1 MAASA
6 ASAGSCPDY
15 CPSFAVVC
23 SFLERYGALL
33 DLPELT
39 FPQLERAFRETTTV
53 PKALVELHLKLMRK
67 IGKSVSADRWE
78 KYLVKMCQ
86 DFNSTWA
93 WELEKKGYQ
102 EMTVECKVG
111 ILKYLCECQ
120 FDDNLK
126 FKNVINEE
134 DPEAMRLQPIGRDKD
149 GLMYWYQ
156 LDQDH
161 NVRVYV
167 EEQDD
172 QEGTSWKCIV
182 RTRND
187 LAETVELL
195 KAQIDPA
202 LLTKSVQLEGS
213 SSASPSPDD
222 EENKEGAELLPD
234 GESPDKKVEKM
245 EEDSKEP
252 ESKPATESAALSLA
266 PPKSESED
274 KESSMAENEE
284 RKPNIK
290 EEPKEIN
297 KDSVE
302 KKEEKEQTP
311 VKSEEKPIIDN
322 KVRTIT
328 AVINEEPKAPENVK
342 SSDQN
347 VTAPIPDKQEVSIK
361 MEPSEE
367 IKQKSSEEVERA
379 LKNDQQAIEPS
390 EEVKEKSSEEV
401 ERALKNDQQAKIP
414 LKKREIKL
422 TEDFDNGGK
431 IARNPS
437 VTPTKDLLREE
448 GKTEEEVHRPAS
460 ASEKKAGEELV
471 NGEVSAAKEPN
482 NCRTQEEPM
491 DTGHPPE
498 KKSQEES
505 QQDKMAAGEGVKE
518 ENGLTVSQRKVSRDP
533 PEVQGKNEK
542 KPDQPKKGGV
552 LEKAEEAVS
561 AAKVSSTLEDC
572 CKQEETSEEPV
583 EACKTSTAKSDPVEK
598 PVMSSKEKKEAST
611 KLLKEGVEEPVK
623 DATLHSPEDCSPTEK
638 ELPSDDKENNKEGA
652 DEKTDCS
659 PEEMDVSPDKT
670 SITRTPME
678 EKTNKEDT
686 EEKPENADAQK
697 SKESE
702 PQQGADDSKQDIEAM
717 AEVGN
722 DPEENL
728 NKAEGI
734 ADSEVSSEIQTGGI
748 RLKIRIPA
756 GKRRQVTPHKEGQD
770 SEISHRRSLRRSPR
784 ICRPTAKAAEIR
796 DKKTEKKQVVEEDEE
811 DEEDEE
817 EMEKPASQRKEKET
831 TKKAEPEAQSRV
843 NKGKSRRQRRARW
856 TISRSRWRKQ
866 KGSSKEEE
874 ESNDD
879 DSDEDYKVE
888 KDRDRDEEDS
898 GEEETE
904 AANDDP
910 CKRCGLPNH
919 PELILLCDS
928 CDSGYHTAC
937 LRPPLMIIPDG
948 EWFCPPC
955 QHKLLCEKL
964 EEQLLNLDVNLKKR
978 ERAERRRERLVYV
991 GISVE
996 NIIPASVSSMDL
1008 DTNGA
1013 KEPDTEE
1020 GKEEKK
1026 ESKKCKNLERRST
1039 RARKSIS
1046 YRFDDFDEAID
1057 EAIEEDI
1064 KEAEGGVHACSP
1076 DSGAGRGKDMAN
1088 ITGHRGKDIST
1099 ILQEEGKENRRPPR
1113 ATAVHRRKR
1122 RRLNDL
1128 DCDSTADE
1136 DESEDEF
1143 RVSDST
1149 EEEEFVVSEEEDV
1162 DSDGDPGSN
1171 DSDFGLRTRKTAR
1184 QRRVKPKKQ
1193 STRPQR
1199 RRGRREYSDDDE
1211 EEETEEE
1218 EEEEEEMET
1227 ERSSDYS
1234 DDDLDMR
1241 RRRSRRS
1248 LKKEVN
1254 YCETSESEGS
1264 RKGRLTEK
1272 HRPHRRMLSS
1282 SDSEASSHT
1291 KDSEEEEERKRK
1303 KEDSSEDDSHRRR
1316 RLKLKR
1322 RKASEEEDEDDDD
1335 DEEEEQRPVR
1345 KRLNRIETDEEDEQ
1359 EEVGEEDKEGP
1370 QKKKEEEAT
1379 TRKPPCLSEKTK
1391 KPNKIASSDDEEDT
1405 VSKGESPL
1413 DLNLEDL
1420 PSTNGQSLGKGLE
1433 SLITKPGAGVAA
1445 GVDCGGAP
1453 KSSGATATALRVTSL
1468 APNGTAGQEGPPQE
1482 EDEDDLLG
1490 VTDLVD
1496 YVCNSEQL

>member
-15 CPSFAVVC
+15 CPGFAVVC

-39 FPQLERAFRETTTV
+39 FPQLERAFRETTIV

-202 LLTKSVQLEGS
+202 LLTKSVQPEDS
-213 SSASPSPDD
+213 SSTSPCPDD

-234 GESPDKKVEKM
+234 DESPDKKVEKI

-252 ESKPATESAALSLA
+252 ESKPATESAVLSPA
-266 PPKSESED
+266 PLKSESED
-274 KESSMAENEE
+274 KDSSVAENEE
-284 RKPNIK
+284 QKPNIK
-290 EEPKEIN
+290 EEAEEIN

-302 KKEEKEQTP
+302 KKEEKERTA

-328 AVINEEPKAPENVK
+328 AVIKEEPKAPENVK

-347 VTAPIPDKQEVSIK
+347 VTASVPEKQEVSIK
-361 MEPSEE
+361 
-367 IKQKSSEEVERA
+367 
-379 LKNDQQAIEPS
+379 IEPL

-401 ERALKNDQQAKIP
+401 ERTLKNDQQAKIP

-431 IARNPS
+431 IARNPP

-448 GKTEEEVHRPAS
+448 GKTEVEVQRPTP
-460 ASEKKAGEELV
+460 ASEKKEGDELV

-482 NCRTQEEPM
+482 NHRTQEEPM
-491 DTGHPPE
+491 DTGLPLE
-498 KKSQEES
+498 KKS

-518 ENGLTVSQRKVSRDP
+518 ENGLTVSQRKVSRGP
-533 PEVQGKNEK
+533 PEVQEKNEK
-542 KPDQPKKGGV
+542 KPDQPKKGDV

-561 AAKVSSTLEDC
+561 PAKVSSTLEDC
-572 CKQEETSEEPV
+572 SKEEETSEEPV

-598 PVMSSKEKKEAST
+598 PMMSSKEKKEAST

-659 PEEMDVSPDKT
+659 SEEMDVSPDKT
-670 SITRTPME
+670 TITRTPME

-686 EEKPENADAQK
+686 EEKPENAEAQK

-702 PQQGADDSKQDIEAM
+702 SQQGADDNKQDVEAM
-717 AEVGN
+717 EVGN
-722 DPEENL
+722 DPEEKI

-756 GKRRQVTPHKEGQD
+756 GKRRQVTPHREGQD
-770 SEISHRRSLRRSPR
+770 SEISHQRSLRRSPR

-811 DEEDEE
+811 DEEEE
-817 EMEKPASQRKEKET
+817 VEKLASQRKEKEAAR
-831 TKKAEPEAQSRV
+831 KAEPEAQSRV

-856 TISRSRWRKQ
+856 TNSRSRWRRQ

-888 KDRDRDEEDS
+888 KDRDRDEED
-898 GEEETE
+898 EEEEEKE
-904 AANDDP
+904 AASDDP

-964 EEQLLNLDVNLKKR
+964 EEQLLNLDVHLKKR

-996 NIIPASVSSMDL
+996 NIIPAS
-1008 DTNGA
+1008 
-1013 KEPDTEE
+1013 EPDTEE
-1020 GKEEKK
+1020 GMVEKEK
-1026 ESKKCKNLERRST
+1026 KKCKNLERRST

-1064 KEAEGGVHACSP
+1064 KEAEGG
-1076 DSGAGRGKDMAN
+1076 GAGRGKDMAN

-1113 ATAVHRRKR
+1113 AAAVHRRKR

-1128 DCDSTADE
+1128 DCDSTTDE

-1149 EEEEFVVSEEEDV
+1149 EEEEFVVSEDEDV

-1171 DSDFGLRTRKTAR
+1171 DSDFEVRTRKTTR
-1184 QRRVKPKKQ
+1184 QRRVKPKRQ
-1193 STRPQR
+1193 STRTR
-1199 RRGRREYSDDDE
+1199 RSRGRREYSDDDE

-1218 EEEEEEMET
+1218 EEEEEEEMET

-1234 DDDLDMR
+1234 DEDLDMR

-1248 LKKEVN
+1248 LKKKVN

-1264 RKGRLTEK
+1264 RKGRLVEK
-1272 HRPHRRMLSS
+1272 HRPHRRMLLSS
-1282 SDSEASSHT
+1282 SDSEASSRT

-1303 KEDSSEDDSHRRR
+1303 KREDSSEDDSHRRR

-1322 RKASEEEDEDDDD
+1322 RKASEEEEDDDD
-1335 DEEEEQRPVR
+1335 DDDDDEEEQRPVR
-1345 KRLNRIETDEEDEQ
+1345 KRLNRIETDEEDDQ
-1359 EEVGEEDKEGP
+1359 EEVRGEDKEGP

-1379 TRKPPCLSEKTK
+1379 AKKPPCPSEKAM
-1391 KPNKIASSDDEEDT
+1391 KPNKIASSDEEEDII
-1405 VSKGESPL
+1405 SKGESPL
-1413 DLNLEDL
+1413 DLNLEEL

-1433 SLITKPGAGVAA
+1433 GLITKPGAGLAA

-1453 KSSGATATALRVTSL
+1453 KNGGAAATAIRITSL